1 MKNENTCKKPD
12 MESFVRNE
20 MLFIRDSLCN
30 RYNGQGTVF
39 EIGDSILSRASEIAD
54 SSVSKFDALIGQCIT
69 LPDSREILLYPLKPA
84 DSSKCASIV
93 YAQID
98 NEELGKTGYC
108 KTFCL
113 AGDLAKDHDVFVKI
127 HEWADK
133 AINGGVAA

>member
-1 MKNENTCKKPD
+1 MKNENVKPD
-12 MESFVRNE
+12 MESFVRSE

-39 EIGDSILSRASEIAD
+39 DTGDAILSKASEIAKK
-54 SSVSKFDALIGQCIT
+54 SVLKFDTLIGQCIT

-84 DSSKCASIV
+84 DSSEYVSIV
-93 YAQID
+93 YAQMD
-98 NEELGKTGYC
+98 SEEPGKTGYC

-127 HEWADK
+127 HEWTDGI
-133 AINGGVAA
+133 INGGVAA